1 MSYLVVCPLSQLE
14 KTIQLHRPH
23 EMITLMSPGA
33 VLARP
38 SEIAPENHYSLTF
51 NDITEPREGYIPPV
65 AADIL
70 TIVKIAEH
78 WDQKHP
84 LLIHCQMGIS
94 RSTAAAFITACSL
107 LPKNDELQLALL
119 LRKLSP
125 SATPNKLMI
134 ALADNI
140 LNRDGRMIKAIES
153 IGRGAD
159 AFEGTPFKLPII

>member
-78 WDQKHP
+78 WHQKHP

-107 LPKNDELQLALL
+107 LPKNDELRLALL

-159 AFEGTPFKLPII
+159 AFEGTPFELPIA

>member
-70 TIVKIAEH
+70 TIIKIAER

-107 LPKNDELQLALL
+107 LPKNDELRLALL

-159 AFEGTPFKLPII
+159 AFEGTPFKLPIV

>member
-38 SEIAPENHYSLTF
+38 SEIAPENHYFLTF

-70 TIVKIAEH
+70 TIIKIAER

-107 LPKNDELQLALL
+107 LPKNDELRLALL

>member
-14 KTIQLHRPH
+14 KTIQLHRPR

-38 SEIAPENHYSLTF
+38 STISPENHYSLTF

-70 TIVKIAEH
+70 TIIKIAEH
-78 WDQKHP
+78 WEQKHP

-107 LPKNDELQLALL
+107 LPKKDELQLALL

-140 LNRDGRMIKAIES
+140 LNCNGRMIKAIES

-159 AFEGTPFKLPII
+159 AFEGTPFALPIV

>member
-38 SEIAPENHYSLTF
+38 SEIVPENHYFLTF

-70 TIVKIAEH
+70 TIIKIAER

-107 LPKNDELQLALL
+107 LPKNDELRLALL

-153 IGRGAD
+153 ISRGAD
-159 AFEGTPFKLPII
+159 AFEGTPFELPIV

>member
-38 SEIAPENHYSLTF
+38 SEIVPENHYFLTF

-70 TIVKIAEH
+70 TIIKIAER

-159 AFEGTPFKLPII
+159 AFEGTPFELPIA

>member
-38 SEIAPENHYSLTF
+38 SEIVPENHYFLTF

-70 TIVKIAEH
+70 TIIKIAER

-107 LPKNDELQLALL
+107 LPKNDELRLALL